1 MVVVDNAFVPE
12 LIAERLIAEIDSR
25 NVPNFRNLSVD
36 FRGLVFD
43 PDNRYSV
50 TYTWGIVGLIVRGD
64 RVRDPVTRWA
74 DLWDP
79 RFAGQVM
86 VWDLPRYLVG
96 IALQSLGFS
105 INSESPPEL
114 EAALQRLLTLK
125 AQARTAG
132 WTPAAS
138 ERALTDGEAVLM
150 YGWSGDMLRARDRGL
165 DVRYVVPA
173 DGSFQW
179 SDTFVIPR
187 TSQNKSTAEL
197 FINFML
203 RPEISAQIANELY
216 YPTPNEQAYPFI
228 RPEIL
233 NDPVIFPPKDQ
244 LLRAEVILPLSPSGQ
259 ALHDSIWQRY
269 LAAAPPA
276 VSGAE

>member
-1 MVVVDNAFVPE
+1 MVVVDNSFVPE
-12 LIAERLIAEIDSR
+12 LIAERLIAEIDFR

-50 TYTWGIVGLIVRGD
+50 TYSWGIVGLIVRGD

-114 EAALQRLLTLK
+114 EAALQRL
-125 AQARTAG
+125 RPSSAG
-132 WTPAAS
+132 PHGRLDTG
-138 ERALTDGEAVLM
+138 GE
-150 YGWSGDMLRARDRGL
+150 
-165 DVRYVVPA
+165 
-173 DGSFQW
+173 
-179 SDTFVIPR
+179 
-187 TSQNKSTAEL
+187 
-197 FINFML
+197 
-203 RPEISAQIANELY
+203 
-216 YPTPNEQAYPFI
+216 
-228 RPEIL
+228 
-233 NDPVIFPPKDQ
+233 
-244 LLRAEVILPLSPSGQ
+244 
-259 ALHDSIWQRY
+259 
-269 LAAAPPA
+269 
-276 VSGAE
+276 